1 MENISKEGRG
11 HENTGLAVFFAALSG
26 NFYGKYLKT

>member
-11 HENTGLAVFFAALSG
+11 QENTGLVVFFAVLSG